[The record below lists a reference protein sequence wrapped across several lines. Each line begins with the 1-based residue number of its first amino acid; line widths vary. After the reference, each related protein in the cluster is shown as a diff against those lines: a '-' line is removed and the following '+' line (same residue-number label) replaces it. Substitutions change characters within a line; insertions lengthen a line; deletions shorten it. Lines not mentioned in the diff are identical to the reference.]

1 MSSVPTGAAAEVQVP
16 VADTP
21 DPGARVTVHNDV
33 LPAEIVTDPV
43 GALLPLPPDGV
54 TVAV

>member
-1 MSSVPTGAAAEVQVP
+1 M
-16 VADTP
+16 ADTP